1 MLTYKS
7 HDLLDVLNGILVSA
21 KYSLKNSF
29 RVPIYC
35 GKGHIFKKDKT
46 ANVKINGRLAI
57 GRPVSELS
65 EAKAVM
71 RVRKNATL
79 EINGKVTLGRGVVTI
94 VNNDATLKI
103 GNNTYV
109 AADSKIYASEEIVIG
124 SNCALSWDLT
134 IIDSDFHE
142 LSCGKSATPMTA
154 PIRIGNHVWVGC
166 KTTIL
171 KGVTIGDGAVIA
183 AGSVVTKD
191 IPPGCLAAGN
201 PAEVIKEEVT
211 WS

>member
-7 HDLLDVLNGILVSA
+7 HYLPDVIKGILVSA
-21 KYSLKNSF
+21 KYSLKNPFS
-29 RVPIYC
+29 VPVYC
-35 GKGHIFKKDKT
+35 GRGHIFKKDKT
-46 ANVKINGRLAI
+46 AKVIINGRLSI

-79 EINGKVTLGRGVVTI
+79 EINGKVNLGRGVVTI
-94 VNNDATLKI
+94 VNDGARLKI

-124 SNCALSWDLT
+124 ADCALSWDLT

-142 LSCGKSATPMTA
+142 IEYNDVTPPMTA
-154 PIRIGNHVWVGC
+154 PIHIGNHVWIGC
-166 KTTIL
+166 NVTIL
-171 KGVTIGDGAVIA
+171 KGVTIGDGAIIA
-183 AGSVVTKD
+183 AGSVVTND

-201 PAEVIKEEVT
+201 PARVIKENVS
-211 WS
+211 WD